1 MPVADAL
8 FDSLARELTR
18 SGIDPA
24 AWVLGAARLLPSV
37 VLIPVFGLRALPV
50 FGQILFAL
58 ILAAAAAPAV
68 QPLTTAGEPWL
79 FTLLSQTLGG
89 LPVAVSAAMTLWVA
103 SMAGNLL
110 DELRVGSAS
119 TSPSL
124 IADSEASPLGILFT
138 LGAAVMFL
146 QLGGPARLAQ
156 ALSVAGPLSEQ
167 TIRDVALALAR
178 GIQLA
183 IVIAGP
189 MLALLPFFELFHALL
204 ARAARPVTLTAFFA
218 PLRAIALLAIVA
230 LLLDRFMEGIIL
242 WMGAQL
248 PAG

>member
-8 FDSLARELTR
+8 FDSLARELAS
-18 SGIDPA
+18 SGIDPV
-24 AWVLGAARLLPSV
+24 AWILGAARLLPSI
-37 VLIPVFGLRALPV
+37 VLISVFGLRALPV
-50 FGQILFAL
+50 FGQLLFAL

-68 QPLTTAGEPWL
+68 QPVMTAGEPWFL
-79 FTLLSQTLGG
+79 TLVIQALGG
-89 LPVAVSAAMTLWVA
+89 LPVALSAAMTLWVA

-110 DELRVGSAS
+110 DELRGGTAS
-119 TSPSL
+119 PSPSL
-124 IADSEASPLGILFT
+124 IADSEATPLGLLFT
-138 LGAAVMFL
+138 LGAGVMFL

-156 ALSVAGPLSEQ
+156 ALSVATPLSEQ
-167 TIRDVALALAR
+167 TLRDVALALAR

-183 IVIAGP
+183 ILVAGP

-204 ARAARPVTLTAFFA
+204 ARAVRPVTLTAVLA

-230 LLLDRFMEGIIL
+230 LLLDRFMEGIAL

-248 PAG
+248 PEG